1 MTDLLSK
8 INTLIRARV
17 EGFLSEDLG
26 LPLGRPGRAPLSA
39 DRLGKD
45 IDREVA
51 ALRRR
56 IDAALER
63 DENLQTQIA
72 ALRQEAADW
81 DLKADNALLEKDEAT
96 ARHAVA
102 QIQRLEER
110 AALLEAD
117 LAQLR
122 RNTAE
127 LIDRVNVLEGLVA
140 DARRQQG
147 IEPPAAPRQTA
158 GPPPAESQVAEP
170 PTVPRQTAEPPP
182 APTLEAVL
190 QTTRCEIEA
199 LEAEEKRL
207 AAAQDQARQV
217 VETIQ
222 VEDDLALRRQ
232 RLARRDTPSGG

>member
-1 MTDLLSK
+1 MTDLLNK

-26 LPLGRPGRAPLSA
+26 LSLGRSGRTPLSA

-56 IDAALER
+56 IDAALEH
-63 DENLQTQIA
+63 DENLQAQIA

-81 DLKADNALLEKDEAT
+81 DLKADNALLEKDDAA

-102 QIQRLEER
+102 QMQRLEQR

-117 LAQLR
+117 LARLR
-122 RNTAE
+122 RDTAD
-127 LIDRVNVLEGLVA
+127 LIDKVNMLEGLVA

-147 IEPPAAPRQTA
+147 AAPPPAAL
-158 GPPPAESQVAEP
+158 
-170 PTVPRQTAEPPP
+170 QTAEPPP
-182 APTLEAVL
+182 VEPQVAEPSAAPRQIAEPPPTSTLDAVL
-190 QTTRCEIEA
+190 QTTRREIET

-207 AAAQDQARQV
+207 AAAQEQARQA
-217 VETIQ
+217 VEAIQ

-232 RLARRDTPSGG
+232 RLARRDTPPGG